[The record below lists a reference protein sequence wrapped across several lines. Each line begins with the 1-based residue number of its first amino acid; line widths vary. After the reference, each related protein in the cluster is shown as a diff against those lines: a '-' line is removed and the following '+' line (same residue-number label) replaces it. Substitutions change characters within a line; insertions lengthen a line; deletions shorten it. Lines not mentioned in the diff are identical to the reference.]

1 MVLYFTESTEWSIH
15 HLGEFFVDGINFEY
29 SLHMLTRKDL
39 IYFFIFSAWDS
50 IPLCA
55 PPTMISVYDNETRF
69 YREGFILTLYLEDGS
84 IGFGEV
90 SLVYYL
96 SA

>member
-1 MVLYFTESTEWSIH
+1 
-15 HLGEFFVDGINFEY
+15 
-29 SLHMLTRKDL
+29 
-39 IYFFIFSAWDS
+39 
-50 IPLCA
+50 
-55 PPTMISVYDNETRF
+55 MISVDDNETRF

-84 IGFGEV
+84 VGFGEV